1 MISQMMGPSFVYK
14 TFYDVGLNNVPDE
27 LQALAQKA
35 YRAAFKV
42 ALGNFLEILFRS
54 LKLIY
59 VCIMKLNYLLIDT
72 ISTITTV
79 QTY

>member
-27 LQALAQKA
+27 LHALAQKA

-42 ALGNFLEILFRS
+42 ALGNFLAMHFQS
-54 LKLIY
+54 LKLRYI
-59 VCIMKLNYLLIDT
+59 CIMKLNYLQIDT
-72 ISTITTV
+72 LSTITTV

>member
-1 MISQMMGPSFVYK
+1 MMGPSFVYK

-42 ALGNFLEILFRS
+42 ALGNFLAIFS
-54 LKLIY
+54 NLKFEPY
-59 VCIMKLNYLLIDT
+59 KMKLNHLLIDT